1 MAVLHQKTA
10 IHGKTG
16 WFKTRNDAKVPRS
29 QRTSPAA
36 TVPFT
41 CRVCLCICM
50 HPVPTAA
57 ASPKIS
63 QAPNDG
69 WSRISGALA
78 SFLIPRRIF
87 SIFAAQIAV
96 APSDSSRATTTS
108 PIEPNKAAPRTREGR
123 MRIAV
128 SYLHCIVH
136 LPTYRPT
143 YLRTKPRG
151 PASTYLP
158 AYLPVRHPPRPS
170 DQRLPACLSAFPRST
185 PACCVNQS
193 HFPYETPS

>member
-1 MAVLHQKTA
+1 
-10 IHGKTG
+10 
-16 WFKTRNDAKVPRS
+16 
-29 QRTSPAA
+29 
-36 TVPFT
+36 
-41 CRVCLCICM
+41 M

-87 SIFAAQIAV
+87 STFAAQIAA
-96 APSDSSRATTTS
+96 APSDNSRATTTTS
-108 PIEPNKAAPRTREGR
+108 PIEPNKAAPPTREGR

-128 SYLHCIVH
+128 SHIASHTYL
-136 LPTYRPT
+136 PT
-143 YLRTKPRG
+143 YLRTKLHE

-158 AYLPVRHPPRPS
+158 PYLPVRHLPRPS
-170 DQRLPACLSAFPRST
+170 DQRLPACL
-185 PACCVNQS
+185 
-193 HFPYETPS
+193 PSRDRHRVAA